1 MTTPTARRQE
11 IEKLETAFW
20 QSMVDG
26 ESEIATRMLTEP
38 ALMVSGHGLQKFDH
52 ATYEK
57 MAADDAYRLT
67 GFQISDFDV
76 LFPTQD
82 VAVASYRVRQS
93 METKGESLT
102 EEVFDSSTWVKLG
115 DAWKCVA
122 HTVRRPPACGRRALS
137 RRSRRASGAA
147 RA

>member
-1 MTTPTARRQE
+1 MTASTRKQE

-26 ESEIATRMLTEP
+26 KAEVATRMLTEP
-38 ALMVSGHGLQKFDH
+38 ALMVSGHGLLKFDH

-57 MAADDAYRLT
+57 MASDDAYQLT
-67 GFQISDFDV
+67 EFEFCEFDV
-76 LFPTQD
+76 MFPAPD

-93 METKGESLT
+93 MQAQGESKT
-102 EEVFDSSTWVKLG
+102 EDMFDSSTWVRLG

-122 HTVRRPPACGRRALS
+122 HTESP
-137 RRSRRASGAA
+137 AA

>member
-1 MTTPTARRQE
+1 MSASTRKQE
-11 IEKLETAFW
+11 IQGLETAFW

-26 ESEIATRMLTEP
+26 KAEVATGMLVEP
-38 ALMVSGHGLQKFDH
+38 AVMVSGHGLRKFDH

-57 MAADDAYRLT
+57 MAADDSMRLT
-67 GFQISDFDV
+67 GFEISDFDV
-76 LFPTQD
+76 VFPTQD

-93 METKGESLT
+93 MQAQGKPATT

-115 DAWKCVA
+115 EAWKCVA
-122 HTVRRPPACGRRALS
+122 HTESL
-137 RRSRRASGAA
+137 AA